1 MTPTMDEASTGGRG
15 PAERNAEVVRRYLGT
30 YLTRDLHA
38 LAEVMAE
45 DVEAFG
51 SNQYVRG
58 RQVVADVVTT
68 PGLTCVAV
76 DVVELVA
83 MQDRVA
89 VYVLMTWRQDRTGVE
104 VVQSATKI
112 YQVRDGKI
120 VRFWGDQDT
129 LGLMQGLD
137 LVPRAPIDFA

>member
-1 MTPTMDEASTGGRG
+1 MQNEQTQTEQTQ
-15 PAERNAEVVRRYLGT
+15 AERNAQVVRRYLDT
-30 YLTRDLHA
+30 YLTRDLDA

-51 SNQYVRG
+51 SNQHVRG
-58 RQVVADVVTT
+58 RQIVADVVTT
-68 PGLTCVAV
+68 PGITAVAV
-76 DVVELVA
+76 DVVELLA
-83 MQDRVA
+83 AQDRVA
-89 VYVLMTWRQDRTGVE
+89 VHVLMTWRQDRTGTE

-129 LGLMQGLD
+129 LGLLEGLGLLPKPSFD
-137 LVPRAPIDFA
+137 LS